1 MHLSGKGAALAR
13 VIHVAGAGIFG
24 LACAWALIRRG
35 AQVTVFEA
43 ATIGA
48 GSSGGHVGAL
58 APHAPDPWN
67 TKKQLQL
74 DSLLA
79 APAFWASVEQASG
92 LPTGYARTGRLQPVP
107 DMDIAARL
115 PARIEAASCQWPAA
129 MGMALTRTPQG
140 PLIPPSPTGL
150 WLTDGLTARLSPR
163 AALQAMATAIRA
175 AGGEIHE
182 HTPAP
187 DDHAPTIW
195 ATGTPGLMAL
205 NTALD
210 RRIGQGVKGQS
221 LLLSHAAAHSPQVFA
236 DGLHIV
242 PHADGTTAIGSTSE
256 NTWDHP
262 APDDQAQALLARAIA
277 LCPALTNAPVLDI
290 WAGLR
295 PRARSRAPILAPW
308 PGRPGHLIANGGFKI
323 GFGMAPL
330 IADLAAKIL
339 LDDHTDIP
347 DLFTLP

>member
-1 MHLSGKGAALAR
+1 MAR
-13 VIHVAGAGIFG
+13 VIHVAGGGVFG
-24 LACAWALIRRG
+24 LAAAWALIRRG

-79 APAFWASVEQASG
+79 APAFWASAEQASG

-107 DMDIAARL
+107 DMETAARL
-115 PARIEAASCQWPAA
+115 PARIEAAARHWPAA
-129 MGMALTRTPQG
+129 MGMTLTRDPQG

-150 WLTDGLTARLSPR
+150 WLTDGLTARLNPR
-163 AALQAMATAIRA
+163 AALLALATAIRA
-175 AGGEIHE
+175 GGGQIHE

-187 DDHAPTIW
+187 DDHAPTLW

-205 NTALD
+205 NSALD

-221 LLLSHAAAHSPQVFA
+221 LLLSHAAPDGPQVFA

-262 APDDQAQALLARAIA
+262 GPDDQAQTLLTRATA
-277 LCPALTNAPVLDI
+277 LCPTLAQAPILNI

-330 IADLAAKIL
+330 IADLAAKIM

>member
-1 MHLSGKGAALAR
+1 MAR

-24 LACAWALIRRG
+24 LAAAWALIRRG
-35 AQVTVFEA
+35 AQVTLFEA

-79 APAFWASVEQASG
+79 APAFWAGVEEASR

-107 DMDIAARL
+107 DADTAARL
-115 PARIEAASCQWPAA
+115 PARIEAASRHWPAGL
-129 MGMALTRTPQG
+129 GMALTRDPRG
-140 PLIPPSPTGL
+140 ALIPPSPTGL
-150 WLTDGLTARLSPR
+150 WLSDALTARLNPR
-163 AALQAMATAIRA
+163 ATLLALATAIRA

-182 HTPAP
+182 HSPAP
-187 DDHAPTIW
+187 EHHTPTLW

-205 NTALD
+205 NQALD

-221 LLLSHAAAHSPQVFA
+221 LLLAHAAPDSPQVFA

-262 APDDQAQALLARAIA
+262 DPDHQAQALLARAVAI
-277 LCPALTNAPVLDI
+277 CPTLADAPVLDI

-330 IADLAAKIL
+330 IADLAARIL
-339 LDDHTDIP
+339 LDDHSDIP
-347 DLFTLP
+347 DLFALP

>member
-1 MHLSGKGAALAR
+1 M
-13 VIHVAGAGIFG
+13 AGAGVFG
-24 LACAWALIRRG
+24 LAAAWALTRRG
-35 AQVTVFEA
+35 AAVRVFEA
-43 ATIGA
+43 RTIGA

-67 TKKQLQL
+67 PKKALQL
-74 DSLLA
+74 TSLLA
-79 APAFWASVEQASG
+79 APDFWRGVEAASG

-107 DMDIAARL
+107 DAHMAEHLPERIAAA
-115 PARIEAASCQWPAA
+115 ARHWPAG
-129 MGMALTRTPQG
+129 MGMTLTRDPQG

-150 WLTDGLTARLSPR
+150 WLHDGLTARLNPR
-163 AALQAMATAIRA
+163 AALAALAQALRQ
-175 AGGEIHE
+175 AGVPITED
-182 HTPAP
+182 TPAP
-187 DDHAPTIW
+187 QDHAPTLW
-195 ATGTPGLMAL
+195 ATGTPGLEAL

-221 LLLSHAAAHSPQVFA
+221 LLLAHAAPDSAQIFA

-256 NTWDHP
+256 NAWDHP
-262 APDDQAQALLARAIA
+262 DPDHHADDLLARATA
-277 LCPALTNAPVLDI
+277 LCPTLATAPVLDI

-330 IADLAAKIL
+330 IADLAARIL
-339 LDDHTDIP
+339 LDDHQDIP
-347 DLFTLP
+347 DLFALP

>member
-1 MHLSGKGAALAR
+1 M
-13 VIHVAGAGIFG
+13 AGGGVFG

-35 AQVTVFEA
+35 ARVTVFEA

-67 TKKQLQL
+67 VKKALQL

-79 APAFWASVEQASG
+79 APAFWAGVEQASG
-92 LPTGYARTGRLQPVP
+92 LSTGYGRTGRLQPVP
-107 DMDIAARL
+107 DMDTAARL
-115 PARIEAASCQWPAA
+115 PDRIAASTRQWPAD
-129 MGMALTRTPQG
+129 MVMSLTRDPQG
-140 PLIPPSPTGL
+140 ALIPPSPTGL
-150 WLTDGLTARLSPR
+150 WLRDGLTARLNPR
-163 AALQAMATAIRA
+163 ATLAALAAAIRA
-175 AGGEIHE
+175 AGREIHE

-187 DDHAPTIW
+187 DDHVPTIW

-210 RRIGQGVKGQS
+210 RKIGQGVKGQS
-221 LLLSHAAAHSPQVFA
+221 LLLSHAAPGSPQVFA

-242 PHADGTTAIGSTSE
+242 PQADGTTAIGSTSE
-256 NTWDHP
+256 NTYDNDHP
-262 APDDQAQALLARAIA
+262 DHQAQDLLARAIA
-277 LCPALTNAPVLDI
+277 IYPALAHAETLDI

-330 IADLAAKIL
+330 IADLTAQIL
-339 LDDHTDIP
+339 LDDRQDIP
-347 DLFTLP
+347 DLFARP